1 MVAEFKIRRDLLV
14 DGLNAIDGVS
24 CLRPRGAFYVFPNIT
39 GLGLRSKDVEN
50 RLLTEFGVAALS
62 GTSFGAFGEGYLRFS
77 YANSQDNIK
86 KALDR
91 FANFARSV
99 R

>member
-1 MVAEFKIRRDLLV
+1 MLAKRMEKL
-14 DGLNAIDGVS
+14 ATET
-24 CLRPRGAFYVFPNIT
+24 AFYVFPNISQ
-39 GLGLRSKDVEN
+39 LGMTSKQVES
-50 RLLTEFGVAALS
+50 RLLDDFSVAALA

-91 FANFARSV
+91 FAEFVKAV